1 MVLCEPFFFSSF
13 FRLNSGC
20 FTSQLAAYHEVH
32 QRPVRSLPARG
43 DTHQQE
49 EEDPGLQ
56 GALLHILHT
65 SHRPLV
71 RASFNSSWPQTDPH
85 FFSSLL
91 RQLQL
96 QEMIQTLPGLL
107 KGQSSY
113 KLGPSLALFLSHH
126 ICGDGLSWE
135 TVEHRWNAALMV
147 QEGHEE
153 TFAERVVLSEA

>member
-1 MVLCEPFFFSSF
+1 M
-13 FRLNSGC
+13 C

-71 RASFNSSWPQTDPH
+71 RACFNSSWPQTDPH
-85 FFSSLL
+85 FFFFLTPAAAAAGDDSDPPG
-91 RQLQL
+91 
-96 QEMIQTLPGLL
+96 TL
-107 KGQSSY
+107 
-113 KLGPSLALFLSHH
+113 
-126 ICGDGLSWE
+126 
-135 TVEHRWNAALMV
+135 
-147 QEGHEE
+147 
-153 TFAERVVLSEA
+153 